1 MTSVGDILR
10 NAREEQG
17 RTTSEIARELCILQ
31 RYVAAIESGDVANLP
46 GLFFYKSFVRQYA
59 AILALDK
66 KSILPQLEALSAAV
80 EPSPRPDIRVLDPL
94 VEQANRRFIPD
105 IPLSWSVA
113 GLAAV
118 VLLCSGFYAWWTRT
132 PARAAAT
139 EAVRLVNPPVP
150 AATAVDSQTP
160 ASARTPS
167 NTPPPAETPAAAD
180 AQATPAKPVEARPI
194 ANSEPKV
201 LSGEA
206 LSGIVLKFSATE
218 RTWLSI
224 SSGGR
229 EVFSGI
235 LEPSES
241 KTLTGLDT
249 GTIKVGNAA
258 GISVHLNGKPI
269 GPLGQRGQ
277 VLTIRFTSQDFEI
290 LPPKEQL

>member
-66 KSILPQLEALSAAV
+66 KYILPQLEALSAVV

-94 VEQANRRFIPD
+94 VEQANRRFVPD

-150 AATAVDSQTP
+150 AATAVVGKIP
-160 ASARTPS
+160 ASAQTPS
-167 NTPPPAETPAAAD
+167 NTPPAETPAAAD

-194 ANSEPKV
+194 ANSEPEA
-201 LSGEA
+201 LSGGA

-241 KTLTGLDT
+241 KTLTGLAT